1 MGLFLIDRRLVQF
14 PLSVSDDRVI
24 VIVERSA
31 LAKDLIFFEEV
42 IINAVICA
50 PLLFAESVR
59 VAIVV
64 RAGGL
69 TLVEERVTVQPVG
82 ESNLESVYE
91 LLNAIF
97 VY

>member
-1 MGLFLIDRRLVQF
+1 MGLFLIDGRLVQF

-24 VIVERSA
+24 VVVEGSA

-42 IINAVICA
+42 LITAVSCA
-50 PLLFAESVR
+50 PLLIAESVR

-69 TLVEERVTVQPVG
+69 TLVEERVTVQPVR
-82 ESNLESVYE
+82 ESDLESVYE
-91 LLNAIF
+91 LLNAIL

>member
-1 MGLFLIDRRLVQF
+1 MGLFLIDGRLVQF

-24 VIVERSA
+24 VVVEGSA
-31 LAKDLIFFEEV
+31 LAKNLIFIEEV
-42 IINAVICA
+42 LRTAVSCT
-50 PLLFAESVR
+50 PLLIAESVR

-69 TLVEERVTVQPVG
+69 TLVEERVTVQPVR

-91 LLNAIF
+91 LLNAIL